1 MGRDD
6 AIKDFPLGFVM
17 AIPIFRIHP
26 ATWHCF
32 GVFLYFVSEEYR
44 DVWIIC
50 PGDVP
55 METDHC
61 LDGHFKVFVR
71 LIESRDCTHTRI

>member
-1 MGRDD
+1 MPMDD
-6 AIKDFPLGFVM
+6 AVKDFPLGFVM

-32 GVFLYFVSEEYR
+32 GVFLYFVLSEEYR
-44 DVWIIC
+44 DIWIIR

-55 METDHC
+55 SHGNRPLFRWAFQSLYKTD
-61 LDGHFKVFVR
+61 
-71 LIESRDCTHTRI
+71 